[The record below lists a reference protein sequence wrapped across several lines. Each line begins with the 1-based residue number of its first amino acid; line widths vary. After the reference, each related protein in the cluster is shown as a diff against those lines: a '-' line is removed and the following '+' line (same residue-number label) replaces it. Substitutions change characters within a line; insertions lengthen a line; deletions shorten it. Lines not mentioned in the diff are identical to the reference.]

1 MSKHDD
7 TPNNSKG
14 SNNQFDVTKLRLTQD
29 FASQIGVKKL
39 LLTIPVRKPNRQEFV
54 RVRKGEDYQL
64 QTAILEMKED
74 RESFLVDPSL
84 WNELPGEIIPKVI
97 LTAMNRQGVMF
108 LWPVRLPGSDGRS
121 DTWNQSALEA
131 SNIAEDKWVRV
142 AANMSLGAYDIYDA
156 GSELTDPEW
165 PELEFQKILEIAFK
179 DKFITSM
186 DHPAVR
192 RLRGET

>member
-1 MSKHDD
+1 MPEENS
-7 TPNNSKG
+7 TPSVLND

-39 LLTIPVRKPNRQEFV
+39 LRTVPVRKPNRQEFV